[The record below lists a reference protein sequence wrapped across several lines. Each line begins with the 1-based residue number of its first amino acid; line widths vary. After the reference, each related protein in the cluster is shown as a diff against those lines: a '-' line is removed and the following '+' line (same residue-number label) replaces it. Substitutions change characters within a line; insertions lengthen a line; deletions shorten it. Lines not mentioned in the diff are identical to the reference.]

1 MDLPT
6 VTDPGRRVEI
16 PRGARLLWRTK
27 MGHRGP
33 NCETPALSTAAGSDT
48 YRATIRNLSDRIVE
62 AQQPIRIL
70 DAVKWDES
78 VERAF
83 FQKRCKELPPVDA
96 AYYEQRPL
104 PFDPVQKRHEFHEIE
119 RDIDHQLGEYSPV
132 GHIMRRMCREYQ
144 MVVRLLEARGKP
156 DFCTISQELYGSAG
170 DVFHAGDP
178 TLKDLGDLMDDLLT
192 NVDKSRLIESEPKT
206 LSSEETVRIIQDR
219 MNTAFK
225 GFSNGVRV
233 ILSDGIVADAAA
245 GADYIKIRSNAMFS
259 ERDLRLL
266 EVHEGWV
273 HVGTTLNGASQ
284 PVCTFLSKGPPSS
297 TITQEGLALLMEIFA
312 FVSHPARLRRTTN
325 RIRAINMAE
334 EGATFLDVFN
344 FFREQGFDDQD
355 NYANA
360 VRVFRGSTPTGGPFT
375 KDLAYNKG
383 FVTVYNYIMLAVRK
397 GLLDRIPLLFCGKTT
412 LEDMR
417 TIAQLVDEGLI
428 EPPRFVPP
436 QFADLNALTAWMCYA
451 NFLNRLSM
459 ERIESDYRGIL

>member
-1 MDLPT
+1 MST
-6 VTDPGRRVEI
+6 SPGSE
-16 PRGARLLWRTK
+16 
-27 MGHRGP
+27 
-33 NCETPALSTAAGSDT
+33 T
-48 YRATIRNLSDRIVE
+48 YRQTIRRLSDRLVE
-62 AQQPIRIL
+62 AQQPIRVL

-83 FQKRCKELPPVDA
+83 FDSGCKEQPRVDA
-96 AYYEQRPL
+96 AYYIDRPL
-104 PFDPVQKRHEFHEIE
+104 PFDPASKRQEFHDIE
-119 RDIDHQLGEYSPV
+119 RAIDHQLGEYSPV
-132 GHIMRRMCREYQ
+132 AQIMRRMCREYQ
-144 MVVRLLEARGKP
+144 MVVRMLEARGTP
-156 DFCTISQELYGSAG
+156 DFCSLSEELYGSAS

-178 TLKDLGDLMDDLLT
+178 TLKDLGDLMDELLT
-192 NVDKSRLIESEPKT
+192 NVDKSRLIESDPKT
-206 LSSEETVRIIQDR
+206 ISSEDAVRILQER
-219 MNTAFK
+219 MDAAFS
-225 GFSNGVRV
+225 GFSDGVRV

-245 GADYIKIRSNAMFS
+245 GSDYVKLRSNAMFS

-273 HVGTTLNGASQ
+273 HVGTTLNGAAQ

-325 RIRAINMAE
+325 RIRAISMAE

-355 NYANA
+355 NYTNA

-417 TIAQLVDEGLI
+417 TVAQLVDEGLI
-428 EPPRFVPP
+428 QRPRFVPP

-451 NFLNRLSM
+451 NFLSRLTM
-459 ERIESDYRGIL
+459 DRIESDYRGIL